1 MVHHDTAT
9 DIVAPRA
16 TGGGPYW
23 GTTNLAPIVAF
34 ARGGE
39 GAYPEDAGGDLPHIP
54 VACKDPNTYVL
65 ELEGDSMEPVY
76 HPGDLLIIAPNLQF
90 QNGDLVILKT
100 MEDETFFKQ
109 LQTKGKDFRLYS
121 FNPNH
126 PVLEFTRSEVRKIHV
141 VHSILRGLKG
151 KIF

>member
-1 MVHHDTAT
+1 
-9 DIVAPRA
+9 
-16 TGGGPYW
+16 
-23 GTTNLAPIVAF
+23 
-34 ARGGE
+34 
-39 GAYPEDAGGDLPHIP
+39 
-54 VACKDPNTYVL
+54 
-65 ELEGDSMEPVY
+65 MEPVY